1 MQRGTSEQWIAS
13 LILSLTLLSLP
24 CGAHEEPGTRAPSVT
39 TELRKPPPNPGARP
53 YRELFLALIRQRYPH
68 LLTDTMEGTP
78 VVTVLFNL
86 YGDIVRSDL
95 TISSQP
101 PGELAASEASFS
113 RFGLAQRDLQ
123 YVGASVVQ
131 TSANTVLIEFGGTG
145 SREIDRNLVQ
155 QYFPQLA
162 SSGLAPKEGI
172 WILLDHN
179 GQVVKT
185 GQEHF
190 EPEHLRELLEKRYPG
205 ISTSDMTLT
214 PVTGP
219 DGRPLTD
226 PHGRP
231 VQLTCV
237 WLVSGSPL
245 P

>member
-1 MQRGTSEQWIAS
+1 MQWGTSQRWIAS
-13 LILSLTLLSLP
+13 VILSLTVLSLH
-24 CGAHEEPGTRAPSVT
+24 CLAHEEPGTRTANVAA
-39 TELRKPPPNPGARP
+39 ELRKPPPNPGARP
-53 YRELFLALIRQRYPH
+53 YRELFLALIRQRYPN
-68 LLTDTMEGTP
+68 LLTDTMEGIP
-78 VVTVLFNL
+78 VVTVLFNV
-86 YGDIVRSDL
+86 YGDVVRSDL

-101 PGELAASEASFS
+101 PAELAASEASFS

-131 TSANTVLIEFGGTG
+131 TPANTVLIEFGGTG
-145 SREIDRNLVQ
+145 SREIDRSLVQ

-162 SSGLAPKEGI
+162 SGGLPPKEGI
-172 WILLDHN
+172 WILFDHN
-179 GQVVKT
+179 GQVVRT

-190 EPEHLRELLEKRYPG
+190 EPEHLRDLLERRYPG

-219 DGRPLTD
+219 DGRPLAD

-231 VQLTCV
+231 LQLTSV
-237 WLVSGSPL
+237 WLASGSPL